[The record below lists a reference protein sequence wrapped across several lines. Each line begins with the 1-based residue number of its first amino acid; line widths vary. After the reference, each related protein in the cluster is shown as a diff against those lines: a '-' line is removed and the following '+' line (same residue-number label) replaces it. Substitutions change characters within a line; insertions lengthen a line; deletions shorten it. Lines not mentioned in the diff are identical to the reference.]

1 MDFRRLS
8 YFVAV
13 AEELHFGRAATRLGI
28 AQPPLSRQIAQL
40 ESDLGVLLFDR
51 SRSQIRRTQA
61 GDALFKRGREIMD
74 QVERAER
81 EVRRI
86 GEGAAGRLR
95 IAFVGTASHGV
106 LPELIREFRNAY
118 PDIEL
123 ALSAMNNAELKTAL
137 IARQIDVAF
146 ARPELVD
153 DEIRCFPFHEEPL
166 ILAIPAESELAEVEI
181 LHLSE
186 LKRET
191 FVLYPRRPRPSF
203 ADQITDVCKKEGFI
217 PYKEVLAQDFQ
228 SAISL
233 VSVGV
238 GIALVPRSVSLS
250 PRHGVAYRD
259 YVGHN
264 PGTTISFAMRQDN
277 QGVHSQNFASLARSF
292 ARKIQKEGR

>member
-1 MDFRRLS
+1 M
-8 YFVAV
+8 
-13 AEELHFGRAATRLGI
+13 
-28 AQPPLSRQIAQL
+28 
-40 ESDLGVLLFDR
+40 LLFDR

-61 GDALFKRGREIMD
+61 GDALLKRGRDIMD

-146 ARPELVD
+146 ARPALVD

-166 ILAIPAESELAEVEI
+166 ILAVPAESDLARAEVPR
-181 LHLSE
+181 LSD

-203 ADQITDVCKKEGFI
+203 ADQILDVCKKEGFI
-217 PYKEVLAQDFQ
+217 PAKEVLAQDFQ
-228 SAISL
+228 TAISL

-250 PRHGVAYRD
+250 PRHGVVYRD
-259 YVGHN
+259 YDGHN
-264 PGTTISFAMRQDN
+264 PGTTISLAVRQDN
-277 QGVHSQNFASLARSF
+277 QGIHTQNFATLAKSF
-292 ARKIQKEGR
+292 ARKIQKDGR